1 MINFAHG
8 PRDSAG
14 AVISAYRTVTL
25 TVSYRVLQPQL
36 LFWVLARVP
45 NRGLQR
51 SFGTATSWL
60 GYPCEILC

>member
-36 LFWVLARVP
+36 SLLGAGSCAQSMTAAELRHCDFLA
-45 NRGLQR
+45 GL
-51 SFGTATSWL
+51 SM
-60 GYPCEILC
+60 